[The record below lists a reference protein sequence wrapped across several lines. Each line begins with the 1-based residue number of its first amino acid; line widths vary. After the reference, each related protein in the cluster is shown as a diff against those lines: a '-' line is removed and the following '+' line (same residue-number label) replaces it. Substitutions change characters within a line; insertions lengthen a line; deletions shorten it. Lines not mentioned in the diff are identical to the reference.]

1 MMISTIILI
10 SSISIVSFAVVHHI
24 ESQCFP
30 WGIPVAELTLLKFSL
45 VNLPSLYQRAQIED
59 VHLRM
64 TRQAQIDGQDYVFE
78 RASR

>member
-1 MMISTIILI
+1 MISTIILI

-24 ESQCFP
+24 ESQSFP
-30 WGIPVAELTLLKFSL
+30 WGIPVAELALLKFSL

-64 TRQAQIDGQDYVFE
+64 TRQAQIDGQDCVFA
-78 RASR
+78 RDSR